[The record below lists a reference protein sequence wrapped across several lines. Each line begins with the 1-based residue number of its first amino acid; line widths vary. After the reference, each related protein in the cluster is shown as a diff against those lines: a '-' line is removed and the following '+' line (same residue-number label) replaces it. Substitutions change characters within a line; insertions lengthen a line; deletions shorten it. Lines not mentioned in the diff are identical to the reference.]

1 VALPSS
7 PAVQQALHGYRDGHR
22 ILAAS
27 VSLDDADRRQML
39 TLSDSPDA
47 KQIAPDAPLFNGYPL
62 PSGEFF
68 VLAMTWPASEIRRP
82 GCVWTHSLL
91 LAPETLEQPSLVSLL
106 GSFRRPHG
114 EESFSDY
121 AHELNPSPA
130 VGVPRWDCPEILAT
144 ALWSLYD
151 PPAPPVDLR
160 SSIKGVDR
168 HRFLLALWEQQ
179 WPALRATFSFA
190 EAPRTARRL
199 DSHLMD
205 LQVTGSPQASS
216 WEVGRGEAQPRSVTK
231 PLDRTPKWCQALAA
245 DIVQVGEMRDF
256 IWHFS
261 SAVPPRR
268 TSLWALASVWASL
281 DGDKSAAGLTAA
293 LGVLAREFPEP
304 EQAADLKRALLGS
317 VRDPRLPRQIDET
330 EALFALSE
338 ADLGDGVPLD
348 GLDLRERAAQLL
360 KRDRAAA
367 VRIVESMSAGRV
379 SRAGR
384 AVLGAIG
391 AALTDAQLHEW
402 AKSRPAELALLAAS
416 ATELLARPDLYLV
429 VDPDALWPEIGKP
442 YAARARRLVMLEA
455 MLEADASEYAELA
468 LTDWSDGGELLL
480 EAISRAEGSYNDPG
494 LLASLKVQF
503 VLDWLGE
510 NGPEPWVA
518 AALPE
523 AWKAKKLS
531 RVPVR
536 EWNALLELGATLPE
550 VPLVSLFV
558 AACDPDSKLGSKRAL
573 SLFSELYRR
582 FGKQKSLKR
591 RAREL
596 LADRSAANS
605 DDPWLDLA
613 AAILAGGYVA
623 GNWDATELLQL
634 DSLEALNAVI
644 RGDPSTT
651 LLRDLVTALKK
662 SPQLATEEQGNVI
675 WDALMDTENPLTLK
689 SALKAVGRK
698 MLGI

>member
-1 VALPSS
+1 
-7 PAVQQALHGYRDGHR
+7 
-22 ILAAS
+22 
-27 VSLDDADRRQML
+27 ML

-47 KQIAPDAPLFNGYPL
+47 KQIAPDAPLLNGYPL

-91 LAPETLEQPSLVSLL
+91 LTPVALGEPSLASLL
-106 GSFRRPHG
+106 GCFRRPQG
-114 EESFSDY
+114 EESFSGY
-121 AHELNPSPA
+121 SHELNPIPSVESP
-130 VGVPRWDCPEILAT
+130 PWDSPEILAT

-151 PPAPPVDLR
+151 PPAPPIDLR
-160 SSIKGVDR
+160 SSVKGVDR

-179 WPALRATFSFA
+179 WPALRAAFSFA
-190 EAPRTARRL
+190 QAPRTARRL

-216 WEVGRGEAQPRSVTK
+216 WEVGRGEVPPRSVTK
-231 PLDRTPKWCQALAA
+231 PLARTPRWCQALAT
-245 DIVQVGEMRDF
+245 DIAQAGEMRDF

-261 SAVPPRR
+261 SSVPPRR
-268 TSLWALASVWASL
+268 TSLWALASVWSSL
-281 DGDKSAAGLTAA
+281 KGDKSPAGLTAA

-338 ADLGDGVPLD
+338 AELGEGVPLD

-360 KRDRAAA
+360 KRDRDAAA
-367 VRIVESMSAGRV
+367 RIVESMSTGRP

-384 AVLGAIG
+384 AVLAALG
-391 AALTDAQLHEW
+391 AALTDAQLQEW
-402 AKSRPAELALLAAS
+402 AESRPAQLALLAAS
-416 ATELLARPDLYLV
+416 SEELAARPDLYLLI
-429 VDPDALWPEIGKP
+429 DPDALWSEVGRPH
-442 YAARARRLVMLEA
+442 AARARRLKMLEA
-455 MLEADASEYAELA
+455 MLEAGASEYGELA
-468 LTDWSDGGELLL
+468 LADWSDGGELLL
-480 EAISRAEGSYNDPG
+480 EAISRGEGSFNDPG
-494 LLASLKVQF
+494 LLESLKVQI

-510 NGPEPWVA
+510 NGPAPWVA
-518 AALPE
+518 AALAE
-523 AWKAKKLS
+523 TWKAKKLS

-582 FGKQKSLKR
+582 FGGQKSLKR
-591 RAREL
+591 RARDL
-596 LADRSAANS
+596 LAEGPAADPDDR
-605 DDPWLDLA
+605 PLDQA

-623 GNWDATELLQL
+623 GNWAAAELLQL
-634 DSLEALNAVI
+634 DSLEALNSVI
-644 RGDPSTT
+644 RSDSSTT
-651 LLRDLVTALKK
+651 LLRELVTALRK
-662 SPQLATEEQGNVI
+662 SPELATEEQGNVI
-675 WDALMDTENPLTLK
+675 WDALMDTENPITLK

-698 MLGI
+698 VFGI